1 MYQVL
6 AKILAAILRREI
18 HYVIAYAQP
27 TFIHQRQIPD
37 GVLANKLMEEAK
49 RIELGSLMSE

>member
-1 MYQVL
+1 VL